1 MPKYYIAIAGNMGV
15 GKSTL
20 TKKLGDLLGW
30 NIFLE
35 PAATNP
41 YLKLFYKDMNRWSF
55 HSQIFFLTNRL
66 REHIDVAKATGT
78 VIQDRSVYENAEIFA
93 RNLYENNLIAERDW
107 QTYNNLYL
115 NLLDLLPAPHLVV
128 YLKANTPTLIRRI
141 DKRGRSYERRVSQKY
156 IRSLNRLYNQWAA
169 SFTAAP
175 LLTIDTNRINFVEND
190 AACEALAQK
199 IITTL
204 PLRRLPLYKK

>member
-1 MPKYYIAIAGNMGV
+1 M